1 MWIMTNKGFVSFV
14 AKPPAGPDQLL
25 ARARV
30 RQHLVD
36 LFPDAEIIES
46 DGTDYRYRAIVSR
59 DQVVDMLAAETYALD
74 YRNFKDSVKDRPY
87 HDALMRVWSAMASLQ
102 PFGTYGYRGRRPAPR
117 QRGMF
122 ADERA
127 DAPAARPGVR

>member
-1 MWIMTNKGFVSFV
+1 MWIMTNKAFVSLV
-14 AKPPAGPDQLL
+14 AKAPAGPDQLL

-30 RQHLVD
+30 RAHLAD
-36 LFPDAEIIES
+36 LFPDAKIIES
-46 DGTDYRYRAIVSR
+46 DGTDYRFRAVVSR
-59 DQVVDMLAAETYALD
+59 DEVAEVLSAAARGVD

-87 HDALMRVWSAMASLQ
+87 HDALMRVWSAMAALQ
-102 PFGTYGYRGRRPAPR
+102 PFGAYGHRARRTLPR

-127 DAPAARPGVR
+127 DAPAPRPRAR